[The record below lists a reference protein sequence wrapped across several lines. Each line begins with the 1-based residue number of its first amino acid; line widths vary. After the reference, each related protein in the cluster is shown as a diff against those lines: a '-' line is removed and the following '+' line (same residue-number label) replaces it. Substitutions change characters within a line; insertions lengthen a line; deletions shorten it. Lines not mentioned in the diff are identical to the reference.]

1 MTRISL
7 ISPVLKL
14 HGDTARAGTRVIVIS
29 KTITTKTIIKR

>member
-1 MTRISL
+1 MAQISL

-14 HGDTARAGTRVIVIS
+14 HGNFARAGARAIVIT

>member
-1 MTRISL
+1 MALISL

-14 HGDTARAGTRVIVIS
+14 HGNTARAVTRAVVIT

>member
-1 MTRISL
+1 MALISL

-14 HGDTARAGTRVIVIS
+14 HGNTARAVARAIVIT

>member
-1 MTRISL
+1 MALISL

-14 HGDTARAGTRVIVIS
+14 HGNIARAGTRAIVIT

>member
-1 MTRISL
+1 MALISL

-14 HGDTARAGTRVIVIS
+14 HGNTARAVTRAIVIT